1 MADKKIGVGLVGAG
15 RIGRIHA
22 ANICAHDELDLLRV
36 SDIDEHSAMQV
47 VRNTGATLSTFEEIV
62 QDSDIGA
69 VVVASNTFS
78 HAGLVKRAAL
88 NGKAVFCEKPLD
100 LSLQTTDQCLRVVEK
115 TRTPLVVGFN
125 RRYDP
130 QFQELK
136 HRLNSGEIGEVESV
150 HITSRDPSPPPAKYV
165 QSSGGIFRD
174 MTIHDF
180 DMARWLLGEE
190 PVAIF
195 AMASVLVDSD
205 IGRHGDFDSAVVSMR
220 TQSGKLCQINNSRRA
235 VYGYDQRVEVL
246 GSDGML
252 QVGNIFD
259 STVVSANRNGFATS
273 RVQDFFVERYSVSF
287 AAEMDHFVAVIRRR
301 DKILT
306 SGRDGRQALLL
317 AEKAMESI
325 EIHGEVEVFG

>member
-22 ANICAHDELDLLRV
+22 ANICAHAELHLLRV

-47 VRNTGATLSTFEEIV
+47 VRSTGATLSTFEDIV
-62 QDSDIGA
+62 EDSNISA
-69 VVVASNTFS
+69 VIVASNTCS
-78 HAGLVKRAAL
+78 HAGLVERAAL

-100 LSLQTTDQCLRVVEK
+100 LSIQTIDQCLRVVEK
-115 TRTPLVVGFN
+115 SKTPLVVGFN

-136 HRLNSGEIGEVESV
+136 HRVDSGEIGEVESV

-180 DMARWLLGEE
+180 DIARWLLDEE

-220 TQSGKLCQINNSRRA
+220 TKSGKLCQINNSRRA

-246 GSDGML
+246 GSNGML
-252 QVGNIFD
+252 QVGNIFE
-259 STVVSANRNGFATS
+259 STVVSANKSGFARS
-273 RVQDFFVERYSVSF
+273 RVRDFFFERYAASF
-287 AAEMDHFVAVIRRR
+287 AAEMDHFVAVIRGY
-301 DKILT
+301 DNILT
-306 SGRDGRQALLL
+306 TGRDGRQALLL
-317 AEKAMESI
+317 AEKAIESI
-325 EIHGEVEVFG
+325 EIRGEVEICG